1 MTKTKKINQAVFLF
15 FGLLSLTVAFIA
27 CRKNFTESTVDTFS
41 QSEAKEW
48 YYGTFKKS
56 PEWQQSTEKGKKLPD
71 WKNGTYRRV
80 GNMEIVEFPLMK
92 ERKSFAIPSAS
103 KLSSSEKRKITD
115 GSLSRIVFIR
125 AANGEMV
132 VREIDYIPEMNFLE
146 LKGYDIS
153 DLSVGTKENKF
164 SGRIITKKWDGT
176 ILSIRKSENGKI
188 TKTGIR
194 KSNST
199 QKGNSLSTTTTS
211 NTSGCEMVEI
221 CEYERY
227 CEEVHV
233 GDAWVPTGECT
244 PWESTGNCWV
254 EEYCGPGECD
264 YGSSESCECQLYGM
278 GCEGGGGGGEDPPP
292 PPPDPCTDAQPA
304 ANATT
309 SLSQNSSYTGAK
321 SNIQGANQ
329 TVEHSITFGT
339 DANGNTTASS
349 MTSCTSSTNCT
360 VNTSWPGAFADLHNH
375 PTDQPP
381 SPGDL
386 YGLVTINQNQSNYN
400 TRMVITPDGSVYA
413 LVVIDINLVN
423 TFVSTYPKEQIGNY
437 PPDFPDPIFTDFDNA
452 KIQLQM
458 QGFSNLVAEQMAM
471 AFVLDKYNSGIA
483 LLKQD
488 GNGNFKRLRTQENT
502 ANGNTTYSSNNCQ

>member
-1 MTKTKKINQAVFLF
+1 MTKTKKLNQVVLWI
-15 FGLLSLTVAFIA
+15 FGLLTLTVAFIA
-27 CRKNFTESTVDTFS
+27 CRKNLTESTINIFS
-41 QSEAKEW
+41 QSDAKEW

-56 PEWQQSTEKGKKLPD
+56 SDWQNSNEKGKKLPD

-92 ERKSFAIPSAS
+92 ERKSYAIPSAN
-103 KLSSSEKRKITD
+103 KLSSSDIRRITD
-115 GSLSRIVFIR
+115 GSLSRIAFIR
-125 AANGEMV
+125 ASNNEIV
-132 VREIDYIPEMNFLE
+132 VRELDYIPDIDFLE

-153 DLSVGTKENKF
+153 DLKLGSKENKF

-176 ILSIRKSENGKI
+176 ILSTRKSESGKL
-188 TKTGIR
+188 TKTGKRIIS
-194 KSNST
+194 SNL
-199 QKGNSLSTTTTS
+199 KGNTMSS
-211 NTSGCEMVEI
+211 NATNNVSGCETYEI
-221 CEYERY
+221 CEYESE
-227 CEEVHV
+227 CEERWV
-233 GDAWVPTGECT
+233 GDAWVPTGDCT
-244 PWESTGNCWV
+244 PWQPTGNCWY
-254 EEYCGPGECD
+254 EEYCGPEQCD
-264 YGSSESCECQLYGM
+264 YGSSESCECQLYGI

-292 PPPDPCTDAQPA
+292 QPDPCTDAQTA
-304 ANATT
+304 ANAATI
-309 SLSQNSSYTGAK
+309 LSQNSSYTGAK
-321 SNIQGANQ
+321 SNIQGANPN
-329 TVEHSITFGT
+329 VEHSVTFGT

-349 MTSCTSSTNCT
+349 MTSCTSPTNCT

-375 PTDQPP
+375 QTDQPP

-386 YGLVTINQNQSNYN
+386 YGLVTINQNHSNYN

-413 LVVIDINLVN
+413 LVVIDINLAN

-452 KIQLQM
+452 KIQLQI

-488 GNGNFKRLRTQENT
+488 VNGNFKRQRTQENT

>member
-1 MTKTKKINQAVFLF
+1 MTKTKKYKPIVLWI
-15 FGLLSLTVAFIA
+15 FGLISLTALFIA
-27 CRKNFTESTVDTFS
+27 CRKNLNESTADTFS
-41 QSEAKEW
+41 QNEAKEW
-48 YYGTFKKS
+48 YYSTFKKS
-56 PEWQQSTEKGKKLPD
+56 SEWQQSKEKGKKLPD

-92 ERKSFAIPSAS
+92 ERKSYAIPSAIS
-103 KLSSSEKRKITD
+103 LSSSEIRKITD
-115 GSLSRIVFIR
+115 GSLSRIAFIR
-125 AANGEMV
+125 ASNNEIA
-132 VREIDYIPEMNFLE
+132 VREVDYIPDIDYLE
-146 LKGYDIS
+146 LKGYDIC
-153 DLSVGTKENKF
+153 DIKLGNKENNF
-164 SGRIITKKWDGT
+164 SGRIITKKWNGT
-176 ILSIRKSENGKI
+176 ILSTRKSENGKI
-188 TKTGIR
+188 TKTGKRINNANL
-194 KSNST
+194 KSNSL
-199 QKGNSLSTTTTS
+199 SSTTTNNS
-211 NTSGCEMVEI
+211 NGCEMVEI
-221 CEYERY
+221 CEYERF

-244 PWESTGNCWV
+244 PWEPTGNCWF

-278 GCEGGGGGGEDPPP
+278 GCEGGGGGEDPPP

-304 ANATT
+304 ANAATT
-309 SLSQNSSYTGAK
+309 LSQNSSYTGAK
-321 SNIQGANQ
+321 SNIQGANPS
-329 TVEHSITFGT
+329 VEHSVTFGT

-349 MTSCTSSTNCT
+349 MTSCTSPSNCT

-375 PTDQPP
+375 PDDQPP

-386 YGLVTINQNQSNYN
+386 YGLVSINQNNNNYN
-400 TRMVITPDGSVYA
+400 TRMVITPDGSVFA
-413 LVVIDINLVN
+413 LVIIDINLAS
-423 TFVSTYPKEQIGNY
+423 TFVSNYPKEQIGNY

-458 QGFSNLVAEQMAM
+458 QGFNNLIAEQMAM

-502 ANGNTTYSSNNCQ
+502 ANGNTTYAANNCQ